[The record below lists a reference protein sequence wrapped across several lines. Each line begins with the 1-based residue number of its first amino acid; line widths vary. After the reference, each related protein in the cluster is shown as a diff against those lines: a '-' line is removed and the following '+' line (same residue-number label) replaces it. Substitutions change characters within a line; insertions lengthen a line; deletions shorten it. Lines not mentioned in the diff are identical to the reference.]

1 MARSLDQ
8 LSEAALTVGIPAEGA
23 HETLANRLY
32 EYYQDLAD
40 HNGVGTGTQQDN
52 SLLDMIRQNEHR
64 LTQMND
70 AMDNLVRNG
79 QLNNLDTDIKYSYQ
93 DPHRLHCH

>member
-1 MARSLDQ
+1 MFWSQNRCPLIRC
-8 LSEAALTVGIPAEGA
+8 LPY
-23 HETLANRLY
+23 ETLANRLF

-40 HNGVGTGTQQDN
+40 HNGVGTGAQQDN